1 MVAAGIAVMVGV
13 FLHSFFSGWE
23 AWSIVCLVAGAAV
36 AVLGIPPVRCR
47 LGPQEG
53 KKSALYNWAV
63 VGILF
68 ALALTMP
75 AAGAST
81 GPQAIDKKVKESA
94 SLIRG
99 GDFDRGEQLLRE
111 LLAQYPDLSEIRLNL
126 SSLYLR
132 KGEPEKACSVLEEV
146 KERRLF
152 NAGELFN
159 YSLACYQKGD
169 FKEALIHLQKALLM
183 DPGLA
188 EGWLYAGECAL
199 KLGEYK
205 AALYYFGQLAQL
217 KPRQPAVHVQLAR
230 THLMVMD
237 YREALAELEKA
248 LELKPEDSLRK
259 EILKLKEEAEY
270 YKSRIAGSG
279 N

>member
-1 MVAAGIAVMVGV
+1 M
-13 FLHSFFSGWE
+13 
-23 AWSIVCLVAGAAV
+23 
-36 AVLGIPPVRCR
+36 
-47 LGPQEG
+47 GPQ
-53 KKSALYNWAV
+53 L
-63 VGILF
+63 
-68 ALALTMP
+68 
-75 AAGAST
+75 
-81 GPQAIDKKVKESA
+81 IDKNIKKSA

-99 GDFDRGEQLLRE
+99 GDLDRGEQLLKE
-111 LLAQYPDLSEIRLNL
+111 LLAQYPELSEIRLNL

-132 KGEPEKACSVLEEV
+132 KGQPDNAVSVLEEV
-146 KERRLF
+146 KEQRFF

-159 YSLACYQKGD
+159 YSLACYQRGD
-169 FKEALIHLQKALLM
+169 FKEALVYLQKTLLM
-183 DPGLA
+183 EPGLA

-205 AALYYFGQLAQL
+205 AALYYFGQLAEL
-217 KPRQPAVHVQLAR
+217 KPRWPPVRVQLAR

-237 YREALAELEKA
+237 YREALSELEQA
-248 LELKPEDSLRK
+248 LGLKPEESLSK